1 MNELIFFSNNKFK
14 IREVKQIFVY
24 KKIKVL
30 TLKDFPKVKEPN
42 ESWNS
47 FNENAIIK
55 SEFGY
60 KQFGLPCFADDS
72 GICISAL
79 DNQPGVHSK
88 RFKQKIGSYKKTFQ
102 KIINATKKKNDFKAF
117 FQTTIALT
125 TNTKNTICF
134 EGIVKGK
141 ISNKPIG
148 IHGFHYDPI
157 FIPEGSTNTFAEMD
171 PEEKNKISHRAIAVK
186 KLKNFLEKLFW

>member
-1 MNELIFFSNNKFK
+1 MDTNN
-14 IREVKQIFVY
+14 
-24 KKIKVL
+24 
-30 TLKDFPKVKEPN
+30 
-42 ESWNS
+42 
-47 FNENAIIK
+47 
-55 SEFGY
+55 
-60 KQFGLPCFADDS
+60 
-72 GICISAL
+72 L
-79 DNQPGVHSK
+79 DNRPGVHSK

-157 FIPEGSTNTFAEMD
+157 FIPNCSNKTFGQMSEH
-171 PEEKNKISHRAIAVK
+171 EKNIISHRSKALA
-186 KLKNFLEKLFW
+186 KLLKFIEKLFK